1 MPGQCAIIWFLCCC
15 CLVAKSCPTLC
26 NLMDCSMPGFPAHHQ
41 LLELA
46 QTYVHQISDAIQLS
60 HPLSS
65 PSPPAFNLSQ
75 HHGLF
80 KWVSSS
86 HQVAE
91 VLELQLQHQYFQWT
105 FRVDFIQDWLVWF
118 LVYFRGP
125 RDKCFSLGSPK
136 PTISATLLFQKNQK
150 YVITNEIFIIL

>member
-1 MPGQCAIIWFLCCC
+1 MCNVNSVQFSGSVMSNSLQPHGLQYTRLPCPSPTPTVCS
-15 CLVAKSCPTLC
+15 KSCPLSR
-26 NLMDCSMPGFPAHHQ
+26 LSP
-41 LLELA
+41 LL
-46 QTYVHQISDAIQLS
+46 
-60 HPLSS
+60 S
-65 PSPPAFNLSQ
+65 PSPPAFNLS
-75 HHGLF
+75 HHQGLF

-86 HQVAE
+86 QQVAK